1 MPEEEASVLDGADH
15 HRQNQGPEGLGQ
27 KDQLGQNGREDLVQK
42 DLEGQNGLEVLAD
55 QLVAERNVDDSA
67 TAEEGHVAG
76 LDDLE
81 NRCWDLHE
89 KEGLLAEQ
97 EDRPGYLQP
106 P

>member
-42 DLEGQNGLEVLAD
+42 DLEGQNGL
-55 QLVAERNVDDSA
+55 
-67 TAEEGHVAG
+67 
-76 LDDLE
+76 DDLE
-81 NRCWDLHE
+81 NRYWDLHE

-97 EDRPGYLQP
+97 EDREVRKENIDID
-106 P
+106 